1 MGALCLFKTHDPFSY
16 LPLLSIIINYY
27 TFIIPVLSYTYW
39 RYLRKVSGTY
49 QTRYYMATLGY
60 NMKPSVQGSSGD
72 DACDYYHRYE
82 EDLARISEY
91 GFNTY
96 RFPVASAGMIWFWI
110 NRKGD
115 LKGTWPEYIYLQQTM
130 VFFLLKEVSCSFWS
144 QWFNDNKT
152 NYGDTMG

>member
-1 MGALCLFKTHDPFSY
+1 
-16 LPLLSIIINYY
+16 
-27 TFIIPVLSYTYW
+27 
-39 RYLRKVSGTY
+39 
-49 QTRYYMATLGY
+49 MATLGY

-96 RFPVASAGMIWFWI
+96 RFPVASAGMIWFWT

-130 VFFLLKEVSCSFWS
+130 DLFLLKEVSCSFWS